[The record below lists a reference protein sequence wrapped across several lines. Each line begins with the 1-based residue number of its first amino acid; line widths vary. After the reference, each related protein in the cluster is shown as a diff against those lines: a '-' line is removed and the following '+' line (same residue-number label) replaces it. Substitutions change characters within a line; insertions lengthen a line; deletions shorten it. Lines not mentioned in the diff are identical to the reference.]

1 MNNKKQSKQPLFAE
15 VELTGDE
22 FKQSPSNHFQRSR
35 FLKLVY
41 PNDVTLI
48 LSGDISAGQLE
59 QYNPVNYSNI
69 IQFINETTKDY
80 SKYNFKAFTRSIF

>member
-1 MNNKKQSKQPLFAE
+1 MNNKNQAKQPLFAE

-22 FKQSPSNHFQRSR
+22 FKQSPSTHMQRTR

-48 LSGDISAGQLE
+48 LPGDISASQLGQ
-59 QYNPVNYSNI
+59 YIRIKVN
-69 IQFINETTKDY
+69 QQTFIYKQW
-80 SKYNFKAFTRSIF
+80 

>member
-1 MNNKKQSKQPLFAE
+1 MFVPLPLEFHFKILATMNNKKQDKKPLFAE

-22 FKQSPSNHFQRSR
+22 FKHSPSNHIQRSR

-48 LSGDISAGQLE
+48 LPGDISASQLE
-59 QYNPVNYSNI
+59 QYIRIKV
-69 IQFINETTKDY
+69 
-80 SKYNFKAFTRSIF
+80 

>member
-22 FKQSPSNHFQRSR
+22 FKKYPSNHIQRSR

-48 LSGDISAGQLE
+48 LPGDISASQLE
-59 QYNPVNYSNI
+59 QYIRIKV
-69 IQFINETTKDY
+69 
-80 SKYNFKAFTRSIF
+80 

>member
-1 MNNKKQSKQPLFAE
+1 MNNKKQGKQPLFAE

-22 FKQSPSNHFQRSR
+22 FKQSPSNHMQRTR

-48 LSGDISAGQLE
+48 LPGDISASQLE
-59 QYNPVNYSNI
+59 QYIRIKV
-69 IQFINETTKDY
+69 
-80 SKYNFKAFTRSIF
+80 